1 MLNLDESNDYIKTP
15 LLDPHASVDFDFI
28 LKILIVGDS
37 GAGKTQLFTRFA
49 DETFNAEHRIT
60 QSVEYRHRYIE
71 RNKFRCKTQV
81 WDCISSGS
89 STVMTSIYKGTNA
102 VILCIDL
109 TNKASI
115 DAVEDWISEIR
126 GYTND
131 NIHISLVG
139 TKIDSPDRCISYED
153 AEDVAKSL
161 KLCYSEVSSKNGQGV
176 ERVFVNIVSDLQ
188 SSAMNDLFPRSDE
201 NKNKRGEKQ
210 NDEFGDDEN
219 SSSDCCCVIS

>member
-1 MLNLDESNDYIKTP
+1 MLTLDESNDYVKTP

-37 GAGKTQLFTRFA
+37 GSGKTQLFNRFA
-49 DETFNAEHRIT
+49 DETFNDEHKIT

-71 RNKFRCKTQV
+71 KNKFRCKTQV

-89 STVMTSIYKGTNA
+89 TQVMNSIYKGTNA

-115 DAVEDWISEIR
+115 DAVEDWVSEIH

-131 NIHISLVG
+131 HIHISLVG
-139 TKIDSPDRCISYED
+139 TKTDSPDRCISYKE

-161 KLCYSEVSSKNGQGV
+161 KLCYREVSSKLGQGV
-176 ERVFVNIVSDLQ
+176 EGVFVNIVSDLQ
-188 SSAMNDLFPRSDE
+188 SSALNDLIPREDE
-201 NKNKRGEKQ
+201 NKNQLRGNKPD
-210 NDEFGDDEN
+210 DEFGEDED
-219 SSSDCCCVIS
+219 SSGCCCVIS